1 MITAEIKQDGETV
14 CKITACKTDVKVSRS
29 FAYKYK
35 YKDLGIGEELE
46 DHVLIHETFGPEQV
60 IQKVLESVYG

>member
-35 YKDLGIGEELE
+35 YKDINYNLVVGGNLLKVEGE
-46 DHVLIHETFGPEQV
+46 Q
-60 IQKVLESVYG
+60 

>member
-14 CKITACKTDVKVSRS
+14 CKITAHKTDIKVSRS

-35 YKDLGIGEELE
+35 YEDLETKAEYEE
-46 DHVLIHETFGPEQV
+46 HVLVWGIATPAQV
-60 IQKVLESVYG
+60 IQKVLENVHG